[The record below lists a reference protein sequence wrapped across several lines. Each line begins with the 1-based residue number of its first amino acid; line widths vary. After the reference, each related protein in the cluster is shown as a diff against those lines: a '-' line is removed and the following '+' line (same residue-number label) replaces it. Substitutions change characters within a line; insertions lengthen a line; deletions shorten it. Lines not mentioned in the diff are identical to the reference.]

1 MTSKSRKG
9 KPLKKADEKLTQ
21 RLRVNL
27 TPGELRQVMV
37 DFDPLTYP
45 TKAAYF
51 RARMVDQSITKRVV
65 HANLEALEKALVDS
79 NEELNRIGV
88 NINQIAKHL
97 NTYKSVALKDEVL
110 MLIKYFVSAQKTM
123 DKMQNTIHEIH
134 EKW

>member
-1 MTSKSRKG
+1 MASKSRKG
-9 KPLKKADEKLTQ
+9 IPLKKADEKLTQ

-27 TPGELRQVMV
+27 TLGELRQVMA
-37 DFDPLTYP
+37 DFDPLMYP

-65 HANLEALEKALVDS
+65 NANLETLERALVDS

-110 MLIKYFVSAQKTM
+110 ILIKHFVSAQETM
-123 DKMQNTIHEIH
+123 NKMQNIIHEIH